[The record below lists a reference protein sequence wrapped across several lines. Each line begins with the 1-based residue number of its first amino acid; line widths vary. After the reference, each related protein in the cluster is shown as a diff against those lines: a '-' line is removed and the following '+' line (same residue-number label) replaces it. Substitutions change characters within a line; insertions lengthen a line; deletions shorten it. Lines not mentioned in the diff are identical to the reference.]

1 MSSAIGVLELN
12 SIARGIEVTDFMLK
26 ASQIDLLRSST
37 TCPGKYVV
45 IISGD
50 TGNVRSALAEGEK
63 RGAECV
69 VDRLILPNAH
79 PQLIP
84 AIALSSQAE
93 PRGALGVM
101 EFFSVTGAIKAADLA
116 VKAANVRLIEIRI
129 GYAIGGKGYVT
140 LTGDVGSVRTAVG
153 AATRDAELLVGTA
166 VIPMPEPRLFDS
178 LL

>member
-37 TCPGKYVV
+37 ICPGKYV
-45 IISGD
+45 IIIGGD

-69 VDRLILPNAH
+69 VDQLMLPNAH

-84 AIALSSQAE
+84 AIALSSHTE
-93 PRGALGVM
+93 PRGALGVL
-101 EFFSVTGAIKAADLA
+101 EFFSVTSAIKAADVA
-116 VKAANVRLIEIRI
+116 VKAANIRLIEIRI

-140 LTGDVGSVRTAVG
+140 LTGDIGSVRTAVST
-153 AATRDAELLVGTA
+153 ATREAQMLVGTA